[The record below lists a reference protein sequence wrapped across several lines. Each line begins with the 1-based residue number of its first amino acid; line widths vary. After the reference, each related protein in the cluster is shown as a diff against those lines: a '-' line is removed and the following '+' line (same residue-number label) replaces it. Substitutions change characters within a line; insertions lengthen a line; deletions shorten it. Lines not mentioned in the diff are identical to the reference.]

1 MNRKNLLALLNEE
14 IRLTKDARDVLVY
27 SLEQCRAIGTRD
39 SYTNG
44 ELTEYEALTARFSRL
59 SDILIQKLLRTLDTL
74 ELEEPG
80 TIRDRINRAE
90 KRNLVQT
97 AEDLIKIRTLRN
109 EIVHEYLPE
118 ALQGLFREV
127 LLLTPILIEI
137 TGKTVDYAESAMR
150 DYP

>member
-1 MNRKNLLALLNEE
+1 MDRKNLLALLDAE

-27 SLEQCRAIGTRD
+27 SLEQCRNIGTKD
-39 SYTNG
+39 PYTNG

-90 KRNLVQT
+90 KRDLVQT

-127 LLLTPILIEI
+127 LLLTPILLEI
-137 TGKTVDYAESAMR
+137 TGKTIDYAESAMR

>member
-1 MNRKNLLALLNEE
+1 MDRKNLLALLDAE

-27 SLEQCRAIGTRD
+27 SLEQCRNIGTKD
-39 SYTNG
+39 PYTNG

-127 LLLTPILIEI
+127 LLLTPILLEI
-137 TGKTVDYAESAMR
+137 TGKTIDYAESAMR

>member
-1 MNRKNLLALLNEE
+1 MDRKNLLALLDAE

-27 SLEQCRAIGTRD
+27 SLEQCRNIGTKD
-39 SYTNG
+39 PYTNG

-90 KRNLVQT
+90 KRDLVQT

-127 LLLTPILIEI
+127 LLLTPILLEI
-137 TGKTVDYAESAMR
+137 TGKTIDYTESAMR

>member
-1 MNRKNLLALLNEE
+1 MDRKNLLALLDAE

-27 SLEQCRAIGTRD
+27 SLEQCRNIGTRD
-39 SYTNG
+39 PYTNG

-90 KRNLVQT
+90 KRDLVQT

-127 LLLTPILIEI
+127 LLLTPILLEI
-137 TGKTVDYAESAMR
+137 TGKTIDYAESAMR